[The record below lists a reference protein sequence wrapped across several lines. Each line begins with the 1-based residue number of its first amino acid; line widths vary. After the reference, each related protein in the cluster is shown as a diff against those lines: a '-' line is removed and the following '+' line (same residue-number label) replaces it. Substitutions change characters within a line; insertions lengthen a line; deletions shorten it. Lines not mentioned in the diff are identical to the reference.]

1 MTTLIIAFS
10 ILTIVIGALSFFMSE
25 SLVIALITS
34 TITIIYVFGVA
45 GKRIQKS
52 QAQISNT
59 RQCYAFINQFIITLS
74 VHESISAT
82 YNHLQEQWPPGVRKH
97 LDDSGILDPF
107 QNLMSLQNYFTSKLY
122 RVFLDLLNIYKS
134 EGGDIIKIS
143 DYLLAQVRLGGEV
156 IENLLTL
163 VKKKFAE
170 ISSLWIMS
178 FIVLIAAKYAIG
190 DIYEIMIK
198 NPIFLVFI
206 VGYFLIFLFAFHL
219 FLNQFYSLSMEVNNN
234 EV

>member
-10 ILTIVIGALSFFMSE
+10 ILTIAIGALSFFMSE

-163 VKKKFAE
+163 VKRNSQK
-170 ISSLWIMS
+170 
-178 FIVLIAAKYAIG
+178 
-190 DIYEIMIK
+190 
-198 NPIFLVFI
+198 LVRY
-206 VGYFLIFLFAFHL
+206 GL
-219 FLNQFYSLSMEVNNN
+219 
-234 EV
+234 